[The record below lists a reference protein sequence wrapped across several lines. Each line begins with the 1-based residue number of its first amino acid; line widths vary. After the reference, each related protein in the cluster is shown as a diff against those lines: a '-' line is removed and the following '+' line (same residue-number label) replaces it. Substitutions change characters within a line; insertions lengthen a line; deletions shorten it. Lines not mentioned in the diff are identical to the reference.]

1 MAKYNNTNI
10 PENKFAEVTIGNN
23 GARIVQKIQT
33 PVNGRSSVF
42 KEEEISIYLRAE
54 DIMEIFAKFIAGSNE
69 NDEIETVYLS
79 NESAADIDDENS
91 DVIMDASY

>member
-23 GARIVQKIQT
+23 GVRIVQKTKI
-33 PVNGRSSVF
+33 PVSTTIE
-42 KEEEISIYLRAE
+42 KIEERSIYLRAE
-54 DIMEIFAKFIAGSNE
+54 DIMEIFAKFIAGTRD

-79 NESAADIDDENS
+79 DEHAVDIGDENS
-91 DVIMDASY
+91 DIIMDASY